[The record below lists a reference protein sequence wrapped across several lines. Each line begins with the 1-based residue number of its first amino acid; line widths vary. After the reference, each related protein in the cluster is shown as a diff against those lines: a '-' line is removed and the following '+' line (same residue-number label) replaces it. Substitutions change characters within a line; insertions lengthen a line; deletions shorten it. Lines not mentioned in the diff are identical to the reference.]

1 MLRNNNSN
9 ISHASKDEQSK
20 ENVRPKQTRA
30 VTSKRSALGNVTNQ
44 VRRQP
49 QRIAKGKGSKVAGG
63 QENDDPTTLKGGK
76 SAFTIFEDAA
86 GPSTRVQHHQQH
98 IHEDEPMQDQENHIF
113 GHDLVL
119 HDAVVNFSRAGAPRR
134 SIPLAPLELDFSSYG
149 SEGSP
154 MLLDDASGSSD
165 VSIDRP
171 DEFGLDPY
179 FLDIYSYLR
188 ATECTIRPGRDYMNR
203 QTDVTTS
210 MRNILVDWLVEVG
223 EEYKLQRET
232 LFLAISYIDRF
243 LSLVGV
249 SRPKLQLVGTTSMFI
264 ASKYEEIYPPDV
276 AEFVYITD
284 DTYDRSQVLKMESA
298 MLKILD
304 FRVSVPTINWFCE
317 RFLDLLDMSEK
328 AKFLSFF
335 LAELSLIEIE
345 KFLDHR
351 PSVIAASSIVIA
363 RNVTETHDPW
373 PKHMERIT
381 SYSLSDLK
389 PCIGLLFSQYVRKE
403 EMPQKAVLEKYKQ
416 QKFAQV
422 STIQPPLVL
431 AMF

>member
-1 MLRNNNSN
+1 MLRNQNSN
-9 ISHASKDEQSK
+9 ISHASKEEQSK
-20 ENVRPKQTRA
+20 ENARPKLTRA
-30 VTSKRSALGNVTNQ
+30 ATSKRSALGNVTNQ
-44 VRRQP
+44 LRRQP

-63 QENDDPTTLKGGK
+63 QENDDPNNLKGGK
-76 SAFTIFEDAA
+76 AAFTIFEDAA
-86 GPSTRVQHHQQH
+86 GPSTRVQPHMHH
-98 IHEDEPMQDQENHIF
+98 IHEDEPMHDQENHIS
-113 GHDLVL
+113 GDSLIL
-119 HDAVVNFSRAGAPRR
+119 HEAVVNFSRASVSRR
-134 SIPLAPLELDFSSYG
+134 SFPLAPIELDSSHGY
-149 SEGSP
+149 EGSP
-154 MLLDDASGSSD
+154 MVLDSSRCHD
-165 VSIDRP
+165 ISIERP
-171 DEFGLDPY
+171 DEFGLEPY

-188 ATECTIRPGRDYMNR
+188 ATECVHRPGRDYMNR
-203 QTDVTTS
+203 QSDVTTS

-232 LFLAISYIDRF
+232 LFLAVAYIDRF

-304 FRVSVPTINWFCE
+304 FKVSVPTINWFCE
-317 RFLDLLDMSEK
+317 RFLDLLELDMSEK

-345 KFLDHR
+345 KFMDFR
-351 PSVIAASSIVIA
+351 PSEIAASCV
-363 RNVTETHDPW
+363 
-373 PKHMERIT
+373 PKHMERVT

-389 PCIGLLFSQYVRKE
+389 PCVELLFSQYARKE
-403 EMPQKAVLEKYKQ
+403 EMPQKAVVEKYKQ
-416 QKFAQV
+416 TKFAQV
-422 STIQPPLVL
+422 STVQPPLVL
-431 AMF
+431 AIF